1 MINFNEPVYLEKSME
16 YVKKAILINK
26 RLNGDGEFTAKC
38 TEWMNSVLGEQRY
51 CSRPPARMD
60 WKWRHCCAA

>member
-26 RLNGDGEFTAKC
+26 RLNGDGDLRQNVQSG
-38 TEWMNSVLGEQRY
+38 WNSVLGAQRY
-51 CSRPPARMD
+51 CSRPPARTD